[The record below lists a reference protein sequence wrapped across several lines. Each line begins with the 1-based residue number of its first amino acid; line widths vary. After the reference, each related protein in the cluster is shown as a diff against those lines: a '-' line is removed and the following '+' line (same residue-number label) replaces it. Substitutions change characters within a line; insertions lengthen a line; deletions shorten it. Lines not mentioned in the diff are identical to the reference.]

1 MRNWIAAA
9 VVVLVATGLASA
21 AELAVLQNG
30 YAIRHERH
38 VVNGD
43 TTRLYTSSTSSDY
56 IDVPTSQVASYAPD
70 DTPAASAEAKQPD
83 VNDILKGAGDKH
95 GLDPDF
101 LFSVVHAES
110 SFNSKAVSPKGARG
124 LMQLMP
130 DTAEKLGVKDSFD
143 PESNVD
149 GGARYLR
156 ALLDRYHG
164 DAVKAL
170 AAYNAGALRVQQYN
184 GVPPYAETRAY
195 VHRIVAEYNRKKAT
209 EKLAIHKTSQLA
221 AKKPGATPVA
231 GSQ

>member
-9 VVVLVATGLASA
+9 IVVLGASSLVSA

-30 YAIRHERH
+30 FTIRHQRH
-38 VVNGD
+38 EVNGD
-43 TTRLYTSSTSSDY
+43 TTRLYTSTTSTDY
-56 IDVPTSQVASYAPD
+56 VDVPTAQVASYAPD
-70 DTPAASAEAKQPD
+70 DTPAPPVEAKQPD
-83 VNDILKGAGDKH
+83 VIDIVKGAGDKH
-95 GLDPDF
+95 GVDPDF
-101 LFSVVHAES
+101 LSSVVHAES
-110 SFNSKAVSPKGARG
+110 SFNPNAVSPKGARG

-130 DTAEKLGVKDSFD
+130 DTANKLGVKDSFD
-143 PESNVD
+143 PESNID

-156 ALLDRYHG
+156 ALLDRYNG

-195 VHRIVAEYNRKKAT
+195 VRRIVAEYNRKKVA
-209 EKLAIHKTSQLA
+209 EKRVTHKTTQLA
-221 AKKPGATPVA
+221 AKKPAATPAA